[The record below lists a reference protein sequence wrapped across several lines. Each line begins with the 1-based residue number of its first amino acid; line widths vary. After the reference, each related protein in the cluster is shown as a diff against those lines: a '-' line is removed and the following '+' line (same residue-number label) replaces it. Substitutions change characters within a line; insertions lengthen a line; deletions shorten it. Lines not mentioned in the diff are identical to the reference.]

1 MNNLIDIMRND
12 TKKTK
17 PVRKW
22 IVSESKAAEIY
33 ANIPLRKIT
42 AYLDSEAEKL
52 GTQRQTLY
60 KAFKRDGLMAT

>member
-12 TKKTK
+12 RKTTK
-17 PVRKW
+17 PVRNW

-33 ANIPLRKIT
+33 ANMPLSGIT

-52 GTQRQTLY
+52 GTKRQTLY
-60 KAFKRDGLMAT
+60 KAFKRDGLMVT

>member
-12 TKKTK
+12 TKTTK

-33 ANIPLRKIT
+33 ANIPLSGIT
-42 AYLDSEAEKL
+42 AYMRAEAEKL
-52 GTQRQTLY
+52 GTNRQTIY
-60 KAFKRDGLMAT
+60 KAFKRDGLMVT